1 MNNYYSYQEVHVQL
15 NIVKSVL
22 YKKSQELQAEQSKEK
37 AIVSEIKGTRS
48 ALKNLNNQLRKLDF
62 ETLMQ
67 QEIMYNQV
75 GAFLYRVSY

>member
-1 MNNYYSYQEVHVQL
+1 MHIQL